1 MDSGGVGKVIF
12 LHCFESAKGLGAI
25 NSYQYIICNC
35 HHKISSEAGGGAE
48 VIINEAKKER
58 RYYLKGIK
66 NNLFN

>member
-1 MDSGGVGKVIF
+1 MVINISF
-12 LHCFESAKGLGAI
+12 AKL
-25 NSYQYIICNC
+25 QFC
-35 HHKISSEAGGGAE
+35 HQKSSSKAGGGAE